1 MEIKINKKRKEE
13 NMNKKAL
20 ILALSLAMLTGC
32 GQQEESQEEPTP
44 SVESTQ
50 TSETNEEK
58 GADMIGGEKTGE
70 GNVTLSTPGGEGEQ
84 VTLIVDDETIM
95 TSIDLNLE
103 NVDVDGNEPTYAY
116 VDGKENRKMQLSKD
130 SVSQQFLDLE
140 EEQLIPGIHNVEVIQ
155 EKDGDQVFYRHLTYE
170 VK

>member
-1 MEIKINKKRKEE
+1 
-13 NMNKKAL
+13 MNKKAL

-32 GQQEESQEEPTP
+32 GQQEEESPQSNPSP

-50 TSETNEEK
+50 SNEANDEK
-58 GADMIGGEKTGE
+58 GADMIGGERTGE
-70 GNVTLSTPGGEGEQ
+70 GNVTLATPGGEGEQ
-84 VTLIVDDETIM
+84 VTLIVDDDTMM

-140 EEQLIPGIHNVEVIQ
+140 EDQLTPGIHNVEVIQ